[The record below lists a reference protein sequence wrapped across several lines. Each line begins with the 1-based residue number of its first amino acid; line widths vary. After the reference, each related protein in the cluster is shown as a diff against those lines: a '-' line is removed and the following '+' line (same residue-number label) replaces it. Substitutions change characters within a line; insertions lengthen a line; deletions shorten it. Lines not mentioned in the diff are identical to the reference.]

1 MAFGLFNSGAAA
13 AYARSFTPWK
23 ANGGFDNVKS
33 DIGKEMFS
41 KIPLLNFK
49 AEVEMAKAGL
59 AGYTGAKKQQMVN
72 ESSERIMDKKI
83 EYYDRDR
90 EDRQKNAKKA
100 ALVQMLGGSGAS
112 RAVANRGSSSE
123 LLRGFTGGDPGV
135 MASNLTGI
143 NSRLQAEAANQNAR
157 GQAAAV
163 SAITGIPQGSSTPEP
178 QITMPQ
184 SRTQTVQPVA
194 PAPVTSGGGSE
205 FDFDQALTNIL
216 EQSKK

>member
-1 MAFGLFNSGAAA
+1 MAFGLFNSGSAA
-13 AYARSFTPWK
+13 AYARSFTPWQ

-41 KIPLLNFK
+41 KIPFLNFK

-72 ESSERIMDKKI
+72 ETEERIWDKRI
-83 EYYDRDR
+83 EFQDRDR

-100 ALVQMLGGSGAS
+100 ALVQMLGGGGAS
-112 RAVANRGSSSE
+112 RAVANRGGSSE
-123 LLRGFTGGDPGV
+123 LLKGFTGNDPLI
-135 MASNLTGI
+135 MASNVTKLEAG
-143 NSRLQAEAANQNAR
+143 LAADAANRGTR

-163 SAITGIPQGSSTPEP
+163 SAIQGIPQGSSTPEP
-178 QITMPQ
+178 RVTMPQ
-184 SRTQTVQPVA
+184 PRTQSVQPVA
-194 PAPVTSGGGSE
+194 PAPVTAGGGRE
-205 FDFDQALTNIL
+205 FEFDQAVTNIR